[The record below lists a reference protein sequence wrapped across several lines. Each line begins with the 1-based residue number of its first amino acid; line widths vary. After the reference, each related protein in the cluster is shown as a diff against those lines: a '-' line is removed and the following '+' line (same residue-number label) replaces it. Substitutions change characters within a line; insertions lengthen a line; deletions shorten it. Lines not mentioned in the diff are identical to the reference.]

1 MGAAI
6 LAWKRTVA
14 DSYVTLESPADWV
27 ADGLPSKIPEWEEIG
42 NTARAFGQ
50 RAVLDKI
57 ALVKTRVVIEYN
69 TILMCLRLPVI

>member
-42 NTARAFGQ
+42 NTARAFSQ
-50 RAVLDKI
+50 
-57 ALVKTRVVIEYN
+57 
-69 TILMCLRLPVI
+69 PVTAG